1 MTRDDSLPEES
12 VEDLFENAPCGYLS
26 CGIDGTIVKVN
37 HTFESWTGYER
48 GQLVGRRLRDLL
60 TAAGRIYYE
69 THYRPLLA
77 LQGAVREIAL
87 DIVRADGTRLPALI
101 NSSQHTDQGGRP
113 RFVRTTII
121 DATDRRS
128 YEQELLH
135 SQRREHD
142 IALQLQ
148 RSLLSGELAAS
159 SSLTVD
165 VVYQPAEAGLE
176 VGGDWYD
183 AFWLARDETVGL
195 VVGDVVG
202 KGIEAAATMGQLR
215 SALRGLAWTGLAP
228 VPLLDALDGYA
239 AHHAVGLMTTVA
251 YVELDVLTGDLRYA
265 CAGHPPPLLI
275 NPGEAPEFLWDGRST
290 PLAAVAD
297 NALRANGIAQ
307 LKTAGTLLLFTDGLV
322 ERRGQAVDV
331 GLERLVSEAA
341 QPDAETLRA
350 MLERIMLAMDD
361 DHSDDRCLLGA
372 RRAHRQAPAS
382 R

>member
-1 MTRDDSLPEES
+1 MNLASAIGCEMTRDDSLPEES

-87 DIVRADGTRLPALI
+87 DIVRADGRLPALI

-215 SALRGLAWTGLAP
+215 SALRGPGVDGVGAGPAAGRTRRLRGAPCGGL
-228 VPLLDALDGYA
+228 
-239 AHHAVGLMTTVA
+239 
-251 YVELDVLTGDLRYA
+251 
-265 CAGHPPPLLI
+265 
-275 NPGEAPEFLWDGRST
+275 
-290 PLAAVAD
+290 
-297 NALRANGIAQ
+297 
-307 LKTAGTLLLFTDGLV
+307 
-322 ERRGQAVDV
+322 
-331 GLERLVSEAA
+331 
-341 QPDAETLRA
+341 
-350 MLERIMLAMDD
+350 DD
-361 DHSDDRCLLGA
+361 DRRVCRA
-372 RRAHRQAPAS
+372 RRADRRSALCLCRTPAAAA
-382 R
+382 